1 MPKRPMPRRRTVAL
15 TLVGVIVAGG
25 LLATAAVATNTFGAA
40 HLYDRAWAKIDRF
53 FAGPVP
59 DRPTVATVRVT
70 SAPATPEP
78 TPTPAPTPAGT
89 DDVGPPG
96 SAVPTASPTPRPTP
110 TPRRVPVDVDIVN
123 HPAAI
128 FAHEQKV
135 TWCAPAGVQ
144 IVLAYL
150 GKGDTSDGFQAK
162 IDSRIGEWES
172 WSDSHNGDWGP
183 GAMALALE
191 AYGAPGYE
199 VRAYDTRLGALRD
212 AAVAIE
218 KTNSP
223 VILLAW
229 NGAHTWV
236 MSGFRADGD
245 PAIFPNAKI
254 SGAYILDPWF
264 PDFSS
269 IWGQSDP
276 PGTFQDESEMIR
288 NYRRWDRPEGN
299 YKDRDGLFIAVVPTV
314 VIPRN

>member
-1 MPKRPMPRRRTVAL
+1 MPRRPTPRRRSIVL
-15 TLVGVIVAGG
+15 TLVVVFVAGG
-25 LLATAAVATNTFGAA
+25 VLAAAAVTTNTFGAG
-40 HLYDRAWAKIDRF
+40 HLYERAWAKVDRF
-53 FAGPVP
+53 LAGPVP

-70 SAPATPEP
+70 PRPETPAPTATPV
-78 TPTPAPTPAGT
+78 PTPAGT

-96 SAVPTASPTPRPTP
+96 SAVPTPTP
-110 TPRRVPVDVDIVN
+110 TPRPSPTPRRVAVDVNIEH
-123 HPAAI
+123 HPSAI
-128 FAHEQKV
+128 FAHERDE

-144 IVLAYL
+144 TVLAYL

-162 IDSRIGEWES
+162 INSRIHEWES

-183 GAMALALE
+183 SAMALALE

-199 VRAYDTRLGALRD
+199 VRAYDTRLDALRD
-212 AAVAIE
+212 AAVALE

-236 MSGFRADGD
+236 MSGFRADAD

-254 SGAYILDPWF
+254 SGAYILDPWY
-264 PDFSS
+264 PDWSS

-299 YKDRDGLFIAVVPTV
+299 YKDRDGLFIAVVPTKV
-314 VIPRN
+314 NPGN